1 MWLLQTIWQKIK
13 DVRAKFVRA
22 RAESAIMT
30 YRKFMKIFRE
40 RPNAYRVINGFTGK
54 INIFNALVLSFAMS
68 GCNTVRPIMQI
79 EGTNIETLSLNRDA
93 TFFDHKKSRTRDD
106 IFLCSYEFQGQIE
119 KIVIADMDITKISG
133 GASLSWGSRHILYQ
147 KPLIELSA
155 RGYLCDDHYSLKKLT
170 ALLRSWK
177 KQKSFLE
184 SIAVADGGC
193 WKGSNPNANCAH
205 HKTEEVALIFN
216 AMTHA
221 WLLNRQYFES
231 LRDHKEL
238 RDYIALGNSKIVRY
252 QASRTGYFENYPS
265 GGIYAQMLQSNG
277 MLLHALLID
286 DPRVFDKWKKDGLR
300 KFNHWVEK
308 DGLIYNNSYR
318 GTRSVHYHGIGVD
331 SLAQFK
337 RLIEYQGDS
346 LKNYGL
352 EDRYWKSIDQ
362 AMLAF
367 SQPKRFEG
375 KGFKG
380 KNHLKDEFSAIR
392 DFRADNRAWLF
403 LERAYITNSGI
414 GDQELF
420 SSAINSGAEMF
431 NPGQM
436 TGWAHNNILSAI
448 SDDSSR
454 IR

>member
-1 MWLLQTIWQKIK
+1 MGYSRKTTIFSALL
-13 DVRAKFVRA
+13 
-22 RAESAIMT
+22 
-30 YRKFMKIFRE
+30 
-40 RPNAYRVINGFTGK
+40 
-54 INIFNALVLSFAMS
+54 LSFCVS
-68 GCNTVRPIMQI
+68 GCNTLKPIMQI
-79 EGTNIETLSLNRDA
+79 EGTNTETLTLNRDA
-93 TFFDHKKSRTRDD
+93 SFFDHRKSRTQDE
-106 IFLCSYEFQGQIE
+106 IFLCSYKFQGEI
-119 KIVIADMDITKISG
+119 KKFLRADRDITKTAG
-133 GASLSWGSRHILYQ
+133 GNSLSWGTQHILYQ

-155 RGYLCDDHYSLKKLT
+155 RGYLCDDNGSLEDLAT
-170 ALLRSWK
+170 LLRSWK
-177 KQKSFLE
+177 KQGSFLD
-184 SIAVADGGC
+184 SIVTADGNC
-193 WKGSNPNANCAH
+193 WKGSNPNADCPA

-231 LRDHKEL
+231 LNDHKEL
-238 RDYIALGNSKIVRY
+238 RNYIASGNRRIVEY
-252 QASRTGYFENYPS
+252 IATRTSNFQHRPS

-286 DPRVFDKWKKDGLR
+286 DPKVFDKWKRDGLR
-300 KFNHWVEK
+300 KFNRYVEK
-308 DGLIYNNSYR
+308 NGLIFNNSYR

-367 SQPKRFEG
+367 SQPKKFES

-380 KNHLKDEFSAIR
+380 KNHLTDDYSAIR
-392 DFRADNRAWLF
+392 GFRADNRAWLF
-403 LERAYITNSGI
+403 LESDYIINSNT
-414 GDQELF
+414 GDRELF
-420 SSAINSGAEMF
+420 ASVINSGEEMF

-448 SDDSSR
+448 SDYSST